1 MKELLIHLKENIP
14 FYRDI
19 IPDDVYE
26 IQSEDCIKEMFE
38 ILPIVDKNTIKDN
51 FDSFLS
57 SELMGD
63 NIEDILDCN
72 KNFARDYEYNINGKK
87 YWVEYTS
94 GTTGRPM
101 PM

>member
-38 ILPIVDKNTIKDN
+38 ILPIVDKI
-51 FDSFLS
+51 
-57 SELMGD
+57 
-63 NIEDILDCN
+63 
-72 KNFARDYEYNINGKK
+72 R
-87 YWVEYTS
+87 
-94 GTTGRPM
+94 
-101 PM
+101 